1 MPREIEVKVR
11 AKNLNEV
18 EGKLREAGCKLSTPI
33 HQHDVI
39 YSYGTGTSAW
49 EEAKEGDI
57 TLRIRR
63 EDGEAMFNL
72 KEQRS
77 SESDNIEYETR
88 VDDPEAM
95 HKILLTLRWTP
106 QVEVKKVRRK
116 GKLGEY
122 EICLDEVEKL
132 GDYVELEKLTADN
145 ANPDEVREELFKAL
159 GELGFSRTDEEVLG
173 YDTQIY
179 KLERKHK

>member
-1 MPREIEVKVR
+1 MREIEIKLKV
-11 AKNLNEV
+11 ADMKALE
-18 EGKLREAGCKLSTPI
+18 RELEKQGCVLSAPV

-39 YSYGTGTSAW
+39 YSYGTGISAW

-57 TLRIRR
+57 TLRIRS
-63 EDGEAMFNL
+63 EDGEATFNL

-95 HKILLTLRWTP
+95 HRILLALGWTP
-106 QVEVKKVRRK
+106 QVEVKKIRRK

-132 GDYVELEKLTADN
+132 GSYVELEKLTADD
-145 ANPDEVREELFKAL
+145 ANPGEVREELFKVL
-159 GELGFSRTDEEVLG
+159 EGLGFSRADEETRG